1 MPKVDLGQQLSDTRA
16 RLGESDPS
24 FAGDGPMY
32 ATLVRKDVRLRADQ
46 TVALTALMRG
56 LMRRRTTR
64 TERITENTLIRVAI
78 DALLHSMDTLQ
89 GSTEDELRRCA
100 LTARSSRT
108 PQLPRSGTPEAPD
121 SGVTEVLDSGAAAFR
136 TPIPHERTVPAG
148 VTMSEPG
155 KGARDD

>member
-1 MPKVDLGQQLSDTRA
+1 MPKVDLRQQLSDTRA
-16 RLGESDPS
+16 RPGESDPS

-46 TVALTALMRG
+46 TVALTALTRT

-78 DALLHSMDTLQ
+78 DVLLHSVDTLQ
-89 GSTEDELRRCA
+89 GSTEDELRRSA

-121 SGVTEVLDSGAAAFR
+121 SGEQGVPDSGATAVR
-136 TPIPHERTVPAG
+136 TPFLRERLHPAG
-148 VTMSEPG
+148 VALSQFE
-155 KGARDD
+155 AEALDD